1 LQKRCYNKHIQRKRG
16 KNMKKLLAIL
26 LALALLVSLIG
37 CTSKVVED
45 IRTSQTTIGT
55 EATTTVPEETTTT
68 PTEPTEEEL
77 PPQIDQ
83 TDPPT
88 TQPEP
93 TEPPTTQPEPEP
105 TVPPTT
111 RPAPEP
117 EPEPTV
123 PPTTQPAPEP
133 EPEPPTTQPE
143 PEPEPEPE
151 PTPQLDPDGSYTT
164 KDDVALYLHLYGH
177 LPKNFITKSEA
188 KAQYGWKSGSLEK
201 KAPGKCLG
209 GDRFYNKEGRL
220 PAGHTYYECDIDT
233 LGSYASRGAKRIV
246 YSDDGLIYYTDD
258 HYETFT
264 LLYSNFA
271 VIDISA
277 LLFAVRFVY

>member
-1 LQKRCYNKHIQRKRG
+1 
-16 KNMKKLLAIL
+16 MKKLLAIL
-26 LALALLVSLIG
+26 LALAMLVSLIG

-45 IRTSQTTIGT
+45 IRTSQTTLGT
-55 EATTTVPEETTTT
+55 EPTTTAPEETTT
-68 PTEPTEEEL
+68 PTDPTEETL

-111 RPAPEP
+111 Q
-117 EPEPTV
+117 PEPTV
-123 PPTTQPAPEP
+123 PPTTAPEP
-133 EPEPPTTQPE
+133 EPEPELEPPTTQPLPE

-151 PTPQLDPDGSYTT
+151 PDPEPVLDPNGSYTT
-164 KDDVALYLHLYGH
+164 KDDVALYLHLYGR

-188 KAQYGWKSGSLEK
+188 KAKYGWKSGSLEK
-201 KAPGKCLG
+201 KAPGKTLG

>member
-1 LQKRCYNKHIQRKRG
+1 
-16 KNMKKLLAIL
+16 MKKLLAIL

-37 CTSKVVED
+37 CTSKVVEE

-55 EATTTVPEETTTT
+55 EPTTVPEETTTT

-93 TEPPTTQPEPEP
+93 TEPPTTQPDPEP

-117 EPEPTV
+117 EPEPEPTV
-123 PPTTQPAPEP
+123 PPTTRPAPEPEP

-188 KAQYGWKSGSLEK
+188 KEKYGWKSGSLEK
-201 KAPGKCLG
+201 KAPGKTLG